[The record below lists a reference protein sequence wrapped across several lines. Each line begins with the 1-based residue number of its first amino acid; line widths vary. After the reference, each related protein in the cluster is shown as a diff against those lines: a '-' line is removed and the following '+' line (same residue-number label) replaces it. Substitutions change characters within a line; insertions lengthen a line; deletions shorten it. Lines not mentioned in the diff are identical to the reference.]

1 MGLAV
6 RPGLS
11 DGLSWNLYAKMRI
24 AGGFETVAFVMTASL
39 RHLRRPKGSEL
50 TGKGS
55 AEND

>member
-24 AGGFETVAFVMTASL
+24 ASGSRTVAFVMTASL
-39 RHLRRPKGSEL
+39 RHSRRPKGSAL
-50 TGKGS
+50 TSKGS
-55 AEND
+55 END